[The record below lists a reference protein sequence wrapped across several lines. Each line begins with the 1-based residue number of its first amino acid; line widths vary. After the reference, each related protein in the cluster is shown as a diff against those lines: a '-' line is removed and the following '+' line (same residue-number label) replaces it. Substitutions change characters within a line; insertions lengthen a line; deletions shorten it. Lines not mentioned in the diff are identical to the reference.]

1 MTTLASYFAAC
12 YVFHWSTFFPATP
25 LLHPPAF
32 DGRVVLYPS
41 IKNVRDYL
49 SWRQADCKE
58 ADGRERGGGK
68 GGRGRGGGEEL
79 EGKGNWKGE
88 GGEEELEGEGN
99 WKEEGARGR
108 GKR

>member
-58 ADGRERGGGK
+58 VDGRERG
-68 GGRGRGGGEEL
+68 RE
-79 EGKGNWKGE
+79 GE
-88 GGEEELEGEGN
+88 GGGGGG
-99 WKEEGARGR
+99 KRRGR
-108 GKR
+108 VIGKGRGQGGGGKRGGREWGGLILASYS